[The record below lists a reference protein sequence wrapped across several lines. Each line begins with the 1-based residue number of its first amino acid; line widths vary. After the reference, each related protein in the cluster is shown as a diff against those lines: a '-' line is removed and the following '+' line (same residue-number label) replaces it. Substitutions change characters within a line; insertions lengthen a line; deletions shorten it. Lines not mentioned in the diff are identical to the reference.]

1 MQVNIARSNSYI
13 VIIVSNKP
21 YFSSNIAVIACA
33 GEYHKELAA
42 LIFLAQLLISLNTS
56 SLDNIRITAK

>member
-13 VIIVSNKP
+13 VIIVNNKP
-21 YFSSNIAVIACA
+21 YFSGNIAVIACA
-33 GEYHKELAA
+33 GEYHNELAA

-56 SLDNIRITAK
+56 SPDNIRITAK